1 MIKRI
6 STETL
11 WTVLNEYRQ
20 QQGTS
25 IEALAE
31 LSQIDASQLYRWQA
45 HKTHPTMEN
54 VEKVCNAL
62 GLAIM
67 VTQSPT
73 YYENH

>member
-6 STETL
+6 TTETL
-11 WTVLNEYRQ
+11 WKVLNEYRQ
-20 QQGTS
+20 HQGTS
-25 IEALAE
+25 MEQLAE
-31 LSQIDASQLYRWQA
+31 LSNLDASQLYRWQA
-45 HKTHPTMEN
+45 HKTRPTLEN

-73 YYENH
+73 YYENL

>member
-6 STETL
+6 TTETL
-11 WTVLNEYRQ
+11 WTELNEYREH
-20 QQGTS
+20 QGLS
-25 IEALAE
+25 MEDLAKA
-31 LSQIDASQLYRWQA
+31 SQIDASQLYRWKA
-45 HKTHPTMEN
+45 HMTRPTMEN

-73 YYENH
+73 YYENR